1 MYTGEVKSESE
12 MLEPGTQGIA
22 VICAEAQ
29 RPMFD
34 WRRYTFHTTQPKS
47 CAYVRT
53 KPAENVAY
61 VFPDVQAFFPSC
73 SIHWECSE
81 FGYNVKFPSPVIM
94 ARLRSRH
101 SVVTMSYR
109 TMTSYFEAISEH
121 FRLFQGTVEPSLNI
135 QQETFVFPKTRK
147 LRMTETLR

>member
-61 VFPDVQAFFPSC
+61 VFPDVQAFFHLAAST
-73 SIHWECSE
+73 E
-81 FGYNVKFPSPVIM
+81 NVRSSGTMSSSPV
-94 ARLRSRH
+94 RLLWP
-101 SVVTMSYR
+101 V
-109 TMTSYFEAISEH
+109 
-121 FRLFQGTVEPSLNI
+121 
-135 QQETFVFPKTRK
+135 
-147 LRMTETLR
+147 